1 MPIFYSIDVGKNNK
15 EREREIKKEYL
26 NKVAKKNRTIDI
38 RWIVKWVII
47 NTK

>member
-1 MPIFYSIDVGKNNK
+1 MLVKIIERER

-38 RWIVKWVII
+38 R
-47 NTK
+47 